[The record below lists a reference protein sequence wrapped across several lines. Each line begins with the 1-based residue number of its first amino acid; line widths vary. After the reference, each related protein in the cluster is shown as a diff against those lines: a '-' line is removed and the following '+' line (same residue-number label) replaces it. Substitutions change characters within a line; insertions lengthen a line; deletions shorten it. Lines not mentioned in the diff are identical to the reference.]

1 MGLIDDDNS
10 LNIPV
15 RVDCHV
21 YSLEEARK
29 IASEHLIKFSPEENK
44 RVIDAIVSA
53 TNKAAESFRALAVAF
68 RKVSI
73 AAKNTCQIK
82 PKRKRH
88 AHFKPHL
95 RRRLKAINRGR
106 R

>member
-15 RVDCHV
+15 RIDRHV
-21 YSLEEARK
+21 YSFEEAK
-29 IASEHLIKFSPEENK
+29 KFIAEHQIKFSPEENK
-44 RVIDAIVSA
+44 RIIDVIVKA
-53 TNKAAESFRALAVAF
+53 TKKAAESFRALAAAF
-68 RKVSI
+68 RKVSV

>member
-1 MGLIDDDNS
+1 MGLIDDDN
-10 LNIPV
+10 LNTPV
-15 RVDCHV
+15 RIDHHV

-29 IASEHLIKFSPEENK
+29 IASEHLIKFSHKENK
-44 RVIDAIVSA
+44 RVINAILRA
-53 TNKAAESFRALAVAF
+53 TNKAAESFRALAAAF